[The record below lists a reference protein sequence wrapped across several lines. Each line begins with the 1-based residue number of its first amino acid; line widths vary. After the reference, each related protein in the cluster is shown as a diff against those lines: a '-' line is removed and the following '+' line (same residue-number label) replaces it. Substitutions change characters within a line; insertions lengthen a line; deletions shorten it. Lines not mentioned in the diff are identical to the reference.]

1 MSARGYADVV
11 VCKRP
16 TIVPEDDQHPI
27 AGGLWSLTVNGMEI
41 AHQVERDGLRIDFP
55 ADTPGLAQVTITLR
69 ADVDLVLP
77 ESRVVVRP

>member
-69 ADVDLVLP
+69 ANVSLDLPDSNV
-77 ESRVVVRP
+77 EVRS